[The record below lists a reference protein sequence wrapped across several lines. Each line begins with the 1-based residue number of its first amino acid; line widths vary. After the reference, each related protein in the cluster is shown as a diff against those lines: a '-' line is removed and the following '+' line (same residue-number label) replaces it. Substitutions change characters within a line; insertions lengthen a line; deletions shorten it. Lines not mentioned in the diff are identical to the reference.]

1 MEQIHKWA
9 GMKANFCRVVD
20 MEKDA
25 ISGEEW
31 FTMDSSLMT
40 VLGEKEWLKS
50 VRQVFGATFNQNKE
64 YWI

>member
-40 VLGEKEWLKS
+40 VLGEKE
-50 VRQVFGATFNQNKE
+50 
-64 YWI
+64 